1 MNLMPFIAEKLDV
14 RIGEKFNIA
23 GCKDDFVLSDDGNVY
38 LITKDKSYI
47 PSTITLKRLLSG
59 EYTVASKPYIPLA
72 GDEYYTISFFDNN
85 KDNIKIINGVWG
97 NTCIDAMRSY
107 FDIVYRSKEKAE
119 QDKYNA
125 FKRVMGY

>member
-59 EYTVASKPYIPLA
+59 EYTVVLRPYIPTE
-72 GDEYYTISFFDNN
+72 GDEYYTISFSGNN
-85 KDNIKIINGVWG
+85 KDNIKIVTGVWG